1 LGLLSDDRAGMINTV
16 ATRGP
21 HAVQLEDRYALRDG
35 EVFLTGLQ
43 SIVRI
48 PVEQNRL
55 DQRNGLKTATFI
67 SGYPGSPLGAL
78 DLELLRQKKLLD
90 AHDVK
95 FVPGLNEELA
105 ATAVQGSQLTSI
117 MGELTHDGV
126 VGIWYGKTP
135 GLDRATDALR
145 HACCS
150 GASAK
155 GGALVLVGDDV
166 VAKSSAIPS
175 ASEMAMAEKGMAVLC
190 PSDPQDIVDLG
201 LHGIALSRFSG
212 LWSGLKLATNLLDGG
227 GTVAVRMQQVQ
238 PVIPDNTIDGVP
250 FQHVVSANYMN
261 KANSAEIE
269 RSLVTARPELA
280 RRYARA
286 NGLNRI
292 EGDPAARIGFVVA
305 GMPYLDLYQA
315 LATLGI
321 DAAGLVSSGI
331 RVLKLGLVS
340 PLEPQIV
347 LEFAAGLDEIVV
359 VEEKRAFIELAIKD
373 LLYGRPNAPAVYG
386 KRAPDGSELVRPNA
400 DLPPGV
406 IAAAIAPRILA
417 HLDISSVRAWVERR
431 KVPLRATIALL
442 PLANRTP
449 YFCSGCPHNRSTVVP
464 EGSLVGVGIG
474 CSALAV
480 ARPEKKVGTNIG
492 LCQMGGE
499 GQMWVGMEPYVRQ
512 KHFVQNLGDGTYHH
526 SGSLAIRA
534 SIAAGSNITYKLL
547 VNGSV
552 AMTGGQDVVGGKGV
566 PQLVDELT
574 AEGVA
579 RIIVTTNDL
588 ARYRGVRLA
597 KGVDLRHRDRL
608 DEAQRDLAA
617 IKGVTVLI
625 HDQPCATELRRK
637 RKRKLAIE
645 PTQRLFINER
655 VCEGCGDCGDKSNCL
670 SVQPTQT
677 EFGRKTRIHQASCN
691 KDYSCVLGEC
701 PSFVLV
707 TPGARH
713 ANGKA
718 SEALASDSL
727 PAPLQKVAPDGFN
740 MRITGIGGTGVV
752 TTAQIISTAAT
763 MAGMHI
769 RAFDQLGMSQ
779 KGGAVVSDIKF
790 SPHPFVGANKVEP
803 GECDLYLGCDL
814 LVAANDVNLSAA
826 SPGRTIAI
834 VSTAKVPTGAMVT
847 NVAMAYP
854 DVDATLER
862 IKVVTRAADSAF
874 SDARETMLAL
884 FDDDQFANIFL
895 VGMAVQAG
903 ALPIDPAL
911 IEKAIELNG
920 VAVERNTQAFRR
932 GRQFIAA
939 PEALKAAL
947 PAAANKP
954 DAPSAEAR
962 VISAVVDCAGD
973 QALAAIVLH
982 RVGELIAYQNAAY
995 ARRYALSVE
1004 QCRARELAVI
1014 GASGP
1019 ITLAFARNLYKLMAY
1034 KDEYEVARLSVDP
1047 AFECTLERDFGVGSR
1062 YAFQLHPPVLAALG
1076 LKNKISL
1083 GSWIKPGLKLL
1094 AAMRGVRG
1102 TWLDPFGRDEVRR
1115 IERALIDEYA
1125 QAMALA
1131 MQGLSPANAAHVSQL
1146 AALPDAVRGYGQVKL
1161 ANVAKF
1167 RAQLAALVSTLSGR
1181 AVGADVSP

>member
-1 LGLLSDDRAGMINTV
+1 MTLSSPQTDLTVSEVAPRA
-16 ATRGP
+16 A
-21 HAVQLEDRYALRDG
+21 HEVQLEDRYELRDG

-43 SIVRI
+43 AIVRI
-48 PVEQNRL
+48 PIEQNRI
-55 DQRNGLKTATFI
+55 DKGKGLRTATFI

-90 AHDVK
+90 AHDVT

-105 ATAVQGSQLTSI
+105 ATAVQGSQLASI

-150 GASAK
+150 GASPK

-175 ASEMAMAEKGMAVLC
+175 ASEMAMAEKGMVVLC
-190 PSDPQDIVDLG
+190 PSDMQDIVELG

-227 GTVAVRMQQVQ
+227 GTVAVRKEQIK
-238 PVIPDNTIDGVP
+238 PVIPDNTINGIP
-250 FQHVVSANYMN
+250 FVHEVSANYMN
-261 KANSAEIE
+261 KVKSAEIE

-292 EGDPAARIGFVVA
+292 EGDKAARIGFVA
-305 GMPYLDLYQA
+305 SGMPYLDLYQA
-315 LATLGI
+315 LALLGI
-321 DAAGLVSSGI
+321 SQSALASSGI
-331 RVLKLGLVS
+331 RILKLGMVS

-347 LEFAAGLDEIVV
+347 LEFAEGLDEIVV

-373 LLYGRPNAPAVYG
+373 ILYSRPGAPAVYG
-386 KRAPDGSELVRPNA
+386 KHGPDGSELVRPNA
-400 DLPPGV
+400 DLPPPV
-406 IAAAIAPRILA
+406 IAAAIAPRILTHCKTA
-417 HLDISSVRAWVERR
+417 SMRAWVED
-431 KVPLRATIALL
+431 KQKPARAVIPVQ

-480 ARPEKKVGTNIG
+480 ARPIEKVGSNIG

-499 GQMWVGMEPYVRQ
+499 GQMWVGMAPYVQQ

-526 SGSLAIRA
+526 SGSLAVRA

-552 AMTGGQDVVGGKGV
+552 AMTGGQKVIGGKGV
-566 PQLVDELT
+566 PQLVDELI

-588 ARYRGVRLA
+588 DRYKGVRLA
-597 KGVDLRHRDRL
+597 PGVDLRHRDRL
-608 DEAQRDLAA
+608 DEAQRELAA
-617 IKGVTVLI
+617 IEGVTVLI

-637 RKRKLAIE
+637 RKRKLASE
-645 PTQRLFINER
+645 PVERMFINER
-655 VCEGCGDCGDKSNCL
+655 VCEGCGDCGDKANCL
-670 SVQPTQT
+670 SVQPVPT

-691 KDYSCVLGEC
+691 KDYSCMLGDC
-701 PSFVLV
+701 PSFVKI
-707 TPGARH
+707 TPGTSRSG
-713 ANGKA
+713 GKTV
-718 SEALASDSL
+718 STLAADSL
-727 PAPLQKVAPDGFN
+727 PAPVPKVARDGFN
-740 MRITGIGGTGVV
+740 LRITGIGGTGVV

-763 MAGMHI
+763 MAGMYI

-790 SPHPFVGANKVEP
+790 SPHPFVGANKVEA

-814 LVAANDVNLSAA
+814 LVAANEINLSAA
-826 SPGRTIAI
+826 SAQRTIAI

-847 NVAMAYP
+847 QVGVEYP
-854 DVDATLER
+854 NLEATLER
-862 IKVVTRAADSAF
+862 IRAVSRATESAF
-874 SDARETMLAL
+874 TDAREVMLAL

-903 ALPIDPAL
+903 ALPIAAEL

-920 VAVERNTQAFRR
+920 VAKERNAQAFRR
-932 GRQFIAA
+932 GRQFIAD
-939 PEALKAAL
+939 PRALQAAL
-947 PAAANKP
+947 PAAARP
-954 DAPSAEAR
+954 TQAPSAQ
-962 VISAVVDCAGD
+962 VLTISAKVTAAGNP
-973 QALAAIVLH
+973 ALEALVRH

-995 ARRYALSVE
+995 AQRFADAVE
-1004 QCRARELAVI
+1004 QCRVQEAAALGSA
-1014 GASGP
+1014 GA

-1047 AFECTLERDFGVGSR
+1047 AFERQLESEFGPGTR
-1062 YAFQLHPPVLAALG
+1062 YAFQLHPPILAAMG
-1076 LKNKISL
+1076 LKHKISL
-1083 GSWIKPGLKLL
+1083 GSWVKPGLKLL
-1094 AAMRGVRG
+1094 AAARLVRG

-1115 IERALIDEYA
+1115 IERSLIDEYV
-1125 QAMALA
+1125 QAMRGALQRLDA
-1131 MQGLSPANAAHVSQL
+1131 NNAAEVARL
-1146 AALPDAVRGYGQVKL
+1146 AELPDRVRGYGQVKL
-1161 ANVAKF
+1161 NNVANF
-1167 RAQLAALVSTLSGR
+1167 RTQLAGLTQGLSSTATAAGR
-1181 AVGADVSP
+1181 

>member
-1 LGLLSDDRAGMINTV
+1 MAMSSLQAEPTKGM
-16 ATRGP
+16 AAALDA
-21 HAVQLEDRYALRDG
+21 HEVQLEDRYELRDG

-43 SIVRI
+43 AIVRI
-48 PVEQNRL
+48 PIEQHRI
-55 DQRNGLKTATFI
+55 DKSQGFKTATFI

-78 DLELLRQKKLLD
+78 DLELLRQKKLLE
-90 AHDVK
+90 AHDVT

-105 ATAVQGSQLTSI
+105 ATAVQGSQLVSI
-117 MGELTHDGV
+117 MGEITHDGV

-145 HACCS
+145 HACCG
-150 GASAK
+150 GASPR

-175 ASEMAMAEKGMAVLC
+175 ASEMAMAEKGMVVLC
-190 PSDPQDIVDLG
+190 PSDMQDIVELG

-227 GTVAVRMQQVQ
+227 GTVAVRKEQIKPIM
-238 PVIPDNTIDGVP
+238 PDNTIDGVL
-250 FQHVVSANYMN
+250 FTHEVSANYMN
-261 KANSAEIE
+261 KVKSAEIE

-286 NGLNRI
+286 NGLNRV
-292 EGDPAARIGFVVA
+292 EGDKAARIGFVA
-305 GMPYLDLYQA
+305 SGMPYLDLYQA
-315 LATLGI
+315 LALLGI
-321 DAAGLVSSGI
+321 RESMLASSGI
-331 RVLKLGLVS
+331 RVLKLGMVS
-340 PLEPQIV
+340 PLEPQIL
-347 LEFAAGLDEIVV
+347 LEFAEGLDEIVV

-373 LLYGRPNAPAVYG
+373 VLYGRPGAPAVYG

-400 DLPPGV
+400 DLPPPV

-417 HLDISSVRAWVERR
+417 HCDIASVRAWMADQQKPARPVI
-431 KVPLRATIALL
+431 PLQ
-442 PLANRTP
+442 PLVNRTP

-480 ARPEKKVGTNIG
+480 ARPVEKVGSNIG

-499 GQMWVGMEPYVRQ
+499 GQMWVGMAPYVQQ

-526 SGSLAIRA
+526 SGSLAVRA

-552 AMTGGQDVVGGKGV
+552 AMTGGQKVIGGKSV
-566 PQLVDELT
+566 PQLVDELI

-588 ARYRGVRLA
+588 DRYKGVRLA
-597 KGVDLRHRDRL
+597 PGVDLRHRDRL
-608 DEAQRDLAA
+608 DEAQRELSA
-617 IKGVTVLI
+617 INGVTVLI

-637 RKRKLAIE
+637 RKRKLASE
-645 PTQRLFINER
+645 PVERMFINER
-655 VCEGCGDCGDKSNCL
+655 VCEGCGDCGDKANCL
-670 SVQPTQT
+670 SVQPVAT

-691 KDYSCVLGEC
+691 KDYSCVLGDC
-701 PSFVLV
+701 PSFVKV
-707 TPGARH
+707 TPGASR
-713 ANGKA
+713 ASSKA
-718 SEALASDSL
+718 GSALAADSS
-727 PAPLQKVAPDGFN
+727 PPTVPKVARDGFN

-763 MAGMHI
+763 MAGMYI

-790 SPHPFVGANKVEP
+790 SPQPFVGANKVEA

-814 LVAANDVNLSAA
+814 LVAANEVNLSAA
-826 SPGRTIAI
+826 SAKRTIAI

-847 NVAMAYP
+847 QVGMEYP
-854 DVDATLER
+854 NLEATLER
-862 IKVVTRAADSAF
+862 IRAVSRAGESAF
-874 SDARETMLAL
+874 ADAREIMLAL

-903 ALPIDPAL
+903 ALPIAPDL

-920 VAVERNTQAFRR
+920 VAKDRNIQAFRR
-932 GRQFIAA
+932 GRQFIAD
-939 PEALKAAL
+939 PEALQAAL
-947 PAAANKP
+947 PTAARASP
-954 DAPSAEAR
+954 APSTKAM
-962 VISAVVDCAGD
+962 VISAQLASEG
-973 QALAAIVLH
+973 QPALEALVRH

-995 ARRYALSVE
+995 AARYVSAVE
-1004 QCRARELAVI
+1004 RCRAQEAAALGSA
-1014 GASGP
+1014 GS
-1019 ITLAFARNLYKLMAY
+1019 ITLAFARNLFKLMAY

-1047 AFECTLERDFGVGSR
+1047 AFERQLESEFGPGTR
-1062 YAFQLHPPVLAALG
+1062 YEFQLHPPILAAMG
-1076 LKNKISL
+1076 LKHKISL
-1083 GSWIKPGLKLL
+1083 GSWVKPGLQLL
-1094 AAMRGVRG
+1094 AAARVVRG

-1115 IERALIDEYA
+1115 IERSLIDDYA
-1125 QAMALA
+1125 QAMNAA
-1131 MQGLSPANAAHVSQL
+1131 MQSLSPDNEADVARL
-1146 AALPDAVRGYGQVKL
+1146 ADLPDRVRGYGQVKL
-1161 ANVAKF
+1161 KNVANF
-1167 RAQLAALVSTLSGR
+1167 RAQLASLTQSLASKSG
-1181 AVGADVSP
+1181 GPI

>member
-1 LGLLSDDRAGMINTV
+1 MGPSSNNGIVMIEV
-16 ATRGP
+16 PMKRP
-21 HAVQLEDRYALRDG
+21 HAVQLEDRYELRDG

-55 DQRNGLKTATFI
+55 DKRNGLKTATFI

-78 DLELLRQKKLLD
+78 DLELLRHKTLLE
-90 AHDVK
+90 AHDIK

-145 HACCS
+145 HACCGGS
-150 GASAK
+150 SAT

-227 GTVAVRMQQVQ
+227 GTVAVRMEQVR

-250 FQHVVSANYMN
+250 FQHIVSANYMN
-261 KANSAEIE
+261 KAKSAEIE

-292 EGDPAARIGFVVA
+292 EGDPAAKVGFVVA

-315 LATLGI
+315 LATMGI

-331 RVLKLGLVS
+331 RVLKLGLIS

-373 LLYGRPNAPAVYG
+373 LFYGRPNAPAVFG

-400 DLPPGV
+400 DLPPAV
-406 IAAAIAPRILA
+406 IAAAIAPRILE
-417 HLDISSVRAWVERR
+417 HLNITSVRSWIEQRQA
-431 KVPLRATIALL
+431 PARATIPVLA
-442 PLANRTP
+442 LANRTP

-480 ARPEKKVGTNIG
+480 ARPESKVGANIG

-499 GQMWVGMEPYVRQ
+499 GQMWVGMAPYVRQ

-552 AMTGGQDVVGGKGV
+552 AMTGGQKVIGGKAV
-566 PQLVDELT
+566 PQLIDELI

-579 RIIVTTNDL
+579 RIIVTTDDL
-588 ARYRGVRLA
+588 DRYKGVRLA
-597 KGVDLRHRDRL
+597 RGVDLLHRDRL
-608 DEAQRDLAA
+608 DEAQRELAE
-617 IKGVTVLI
+617 IKGVTILI
-625 HDQPCATELRRK
+625 HEQPCATELRRK

-677 EFGRKTRIHQASCN
+677 EFGRKTQIHQASCN

-707 TPGARH
+707 TPGARS
-713 ANGKA
+713 AGKVRA
-718 SEALASDSL
+718 TLAADSL
-727 PAPLQKVAPDGFN
+727 PAPVSKVPHNGFN

-752 TTAQIISTAAT
+752 TTAQIISTAAS

-779 KGGAVVSDIKF
+779 KGGAVVSDIRF
-790 SPHPFVGANKVEP
+790 SPLPFLGANKVEA

-814 LVAANDVNLSAA
+814 LVAANDINLSAA
-826 SPGRTIAI
+826 SSNRTIAI
-834 VSTAKVPTGAMVT
+834 VSTAKVPTGSMVT
-847 NVAMAYP
+847 NVAIVYP

-862 IKVVTRAADSAF
+862 IKAVSRPADSSFA
-874 SDARETMLAL
+874 DARATTLAL

-903 ALPIDPAL
+903 ALPIDPDL

-920 VAVERNTQAFRR
+920 VAADRNAQAFRR
-932 GRQFIAA
+932 GRQYIAA

-947 PAAANKP
+947 PAVTRKSAAT
-954 DAPSAEAR
+954 SVEAQA
-962 VISAVVDCAGD
+962 ISAGVRYAGD
-973 QALAAIVLH
+973 QALATIVQH
-982 RVGELIAYQNAAY
+982 RVGELIAYQSAAY
-995 ARRYALSVE
+995 ARRYAQAVE
-1004 QCRARELAVI
+1004 KCRARELAVM
-1014 GASGP
+1014 GTTSA
-1019 ITLAFARNLYKLMAY
+1019 ITQAFARNLYKLMAY

-1047 AFECTLERDFGVGSR
+1047 TFERTLESEFGAGAT
-1062 YAFQLHPPVLAALG
+1062 YAFKLHPPILAAMG

-1083 GSWIKPGLKLL
+1083 GTWIKPGLKFL
-1094 AAMRGVRG
+1094 AAVRGVRG
-1102 TWLDPFGRDEVRR
+1102 TWFDPFGRDEVRC
-1115 IERALIDEYA
+1115 IERALIEEYT
-1125 QAMALA
+1125 LA
-1131 MQGLSPANAAHVSQL
+1131 MNSAMQDLSLDNAASVAQL
-1146 AALPDAVRGYGQVKL
+1146 AHLPDLVRGYGKVKL
-1161 ANVAKF
+1161 ANVAKY
-1167 RAQLAALVSTLSGR
+1167 RAQLASLMPTEVSRTGAA
-1181 AVGADVSP
+1181 AVTP